1 MSPPASVTWEPERTV
16 ALADGAKVEVGRR
29 DGHVVL
35 DVVDADGGW
44 GMVALEQGQARDIAL
59 ALLRASG
66 TLRQGSP
73 RARGGKRGR
82 R

>member
-1 MSPPASVTWEPERTV
+1 MSIDVITVEPERTV
-16 ALADGAKVEVGRR
+16 DLADGAKVEVGRR

-35 DVVDADGGW
+35 DVVDADGGS
-44 GMVALEQGQARDIAL
+44 GTVALEQTQAREIAL

-66 TLRQGSP
+66 TIRQGKP
-73 RARGGKRGR
+73 RARGGRRGR